1 MIKSLFRKLFISYVG
16 IIILTLAVIS
26 LVLSALFSN
35 FYYASKEKELIS
47 QGQELAGLLS
57 ASLEENKNRE
67 AVDFMLGALRSR
79 RPTQI
84 FIIDREGL
92 SVPGNLGLS
101 PPYPGLSLEP
111 AESAKLLQGQVIT
124 WQRYNRRL
132 NQTILAA
139 AVPFSLRKQV
149 AGAILLFTPVANI
162 QETIVAVRRL
172 ILYSAGVTILLALI
186 PGYFLSRSIS
196 SPIRQMSAL
205 TLEMARGNFRQQVP
219 VTSRDEV
226 GQLAE
231 NFNHLAVNLEQTM
244 STLLQEK
251 AKSENILANLA
262 EGVVATDQQGRV
274 ILLNPGAE
282 RVLELKQEVA
292 LHQPLQ
298 EIRGCQSL
306 GDLFLEAMAAG
317 EQREREFTLA
327 SGKIVLLVRVTPLL
341 EEEKGIYGAVG
352 VLQDITDFKK
362 LEQLRRD
369 FIADVSHEL
378 RTPLTSIQGFSEA
391 LLDGVA
397 GDGPMQEEYF
407 KVIHRESLRLNRLI
421 NELLDLA
428 RLEAGKI
435 NWELNPI
442 EMPDL
447 FTEVLFKLK
456 PQLEE
461 KQIRVEQEIAPD
473 VPVVPGNEER
483 IEQVLINLL
492 ENAIRFSLPGGT
504 IKIQAAFYVNKVK
517 INVSDQGPGIPEKD
531 LPYIWGRFY
540 RVEKSRSRTLG
551 GIGLGLAIVKQI
563 VENHGGN
570 VAVSSREGAGSTFSF
585 TLPVAPA

>member
-111 AESAKLLQGQVIT
+111 AESAKLLQGQLIT

>member
-111 AESAKLLQGQVIT
+111 AESAKLLQGQLIT

-162 QETIVAVRRL
+162 RETIVAVRRL

-504 IKIQAAFYVNKVK
+504 IKIQAAFYVNEVK

>member
-162 QETIVAVRRL
+162 RETIVAVRRL

-205 TLEMARGNFRQQVP
+205 TLEMSRGNFRQQVP

-262 EGVVATDQQGRV
+262 EGVVATDRQGRV

-504 IKIQAAFYVNKVK
+504 IKIQAAFYVNEVK

>member
-1 MIKSLFRKLFISYVG
+1 MGKSIFSKLFLSYVG
-16 IIILTLAVIS
+16 IIFLTLAVIG
-26 LVLSALFSN
+26 LVLSILFNS
-35 FYYASKEKELIS
+35 FYYASKKRELVS
-47 QGQELAGLLS
+47 QGQELASLLS
-57 ASLEENKNRE
+57 TSLGEQKNRE
-67 AVDFMLGALRSR
+67 AIDFLLNALRTR
-79 RPTQI
+79 RQTRI

-92 SVPGNLGLS
+92 NISENLDLS

-111 AESAKLLQGQVIT
+111 AESTKLLQGQVIT

-139 AVPFSLRKQV
+139 AVPFSVREQV
-149 AGAILLFTPVANI
+149 AGAILLFTPVADLR
-162 QETIVAVRRL
+162 ETTAAVRRL
-172 ILYSAGVTILLALI
+172 ILYSAGAAIFLALI

-196 SPIRQMSAL
+196 RPIQQMSAL

-219 VTSRDEV
+219 VTSQDEV
-226 GQLAE
+226 GQLAK
-231 NFNHLAVNLEQTM
+231 NFNLLAVNLEQTV

-251 AKSENILANLA
+251 TKSENILANLA
-262 EGVVATDQQGRV
+262 EGVIATDRQGRV

-282 RVLELKQEVA
+282 RVLELKQGET
-292 LHQPLQ
+292 LNHPLQ
-298 EIRGCQSL
+298 EIRGCQPL

-317 EQREREFTLA
+317 EQRRREFTLA
-327 SGKIVLLVRVTPLL
+327 SGKIILLARVAPLL

-397 GDGPMQEEYF
+397 SDGPTQEEYL
-407 KVIHRESLRLNRLI
+407 KVIHRESLRLSRLI

-435 NWELNPI
+435 NWELNSI
-442 EMPDL
+442 EIPDL
-447 FTEVLFKLK
+447 FAGVLFKLK

-461 KQIRVEQEIAPD
+461 KQIRVEQEITPD

-492 ENAIRFSLPGGT
+492 ENAVRFSLPGGV
-504 IKIQAAFYVNKVK
+504 IKMMASFCGSEVK
-517 INVSDQGPGIPEKD
+517 ISISDQGPGIPEED
-531 LPYIWGRFY
+531 LPSIWERFY
-540 RVEKSRSRTLG
+540 RVEKSRSRALG
-551 GIGLGLAIVKQI
+551 GAGLGLAIVKQI
-563 VENHGGN
+563 VTNHGGK
-570 VAVSSREGAGSTFSF
+570 VAVSSQEGTGSTFSF
-585 TLPVAPA
+585 TLPVTPA

>member
-111 AESAKLLQGQVIT
+111 AESAKLLQGQLIT

-504 IKIQAAFYVNKVK
+504 IKIQAAFYVNEVK

>member
-111 AESAKLLQGQVIT
+111 AESAKLLQGQLIT

-162 QETIVAVRRL
+162 RETIVAVRRL

-473 VPVVPGNEER
+473 VPVVSGNEER

-504 IKIQAAFYVNKVK
+504 IKIQAAFYVNEVK

>member
-162 QETIVAVRRL
+162 RETIVAVRRL

-504 IKIQAAFYVNKVK
+504 IKIQAAFYVNEVK